1 MRAALVMTLVGAFL
15 FIACDCCTKSEDA
28 AAQKAALEEK
38 VSALESRL
46 AELEKEP
53 AAAEKA
59 EPPKTADECAAK
71 LAVCEERLGK
81 CEKDPFT
88 GTKYLTGD
96 DQKKKK

>member
-1 MRAALVMTLVGAFL
+1 MRAALVMTLFGAFL
-15 FIACDCCTKSEDA
+15 FAACDHCKQSEDA

-46 AELEKEP
+46 AELEKAP
-53 AAAEKA
+53 AASEKTD
-59 EPPKTADECAAK
+59 PPQAADECAAK
-71 LAVCEERLGK
+71 LAACEQRLGK

-96 DQKKKK
+96 EEKKKK

>member
-15 FIACDCCTKSEDA
+15 FMACDHCKQSEDA

-38 VSALESRL
+38 VSALETRL
-46 AELEKEP
+46 AELEKDPP
-53 AAAEKA
+53 AQEKA
-59 EPPKTADECAAK
+59 EPPETADECATK
-71 LAVCEERLGK
+71 LAACEQRLAK

-96 DQKKKK
+96 EEKKKK